1 MARIGIIT
9 CSNCTQD
16 TNCAAVVCLADMRKR
31 KGLFDRYANDAAL
44 ELIGIISCAGCPTLA
59 APEKI
64 MKRVDAL
71 AAFKVDALHFSY
83 CMTALCPFVEKY
95 AKIIREKYPDL
106 QIVMGTHK
114 PVDKNEFRRGVR
126 ELLCPTAYAPQ
137 AMNDIMRGTLKLPG
151 GPLKF

>member
-16 TNCAAVVCLADMRKR
+16 TNCAAVVCLSDMRKR
-31 KGLFDRYANDAAL
+31 KGLFDRYAKEDAL

-64 MKRVDAL
+64 MKRVDSL

-83 CMTALCPFVEKY
+83 CMTALCPFIEKY
-95 AKIIREKYPDL
+95 AKIIRKAYPDL

-114 PVDKNEFRRGVR
+114 PIDKDEFRRAAR
-126 ELLCPTAYAPQ
+126 ELLCPTISVPQ
-137 AMNDIMRGTLKLPG
+137 TMNDIVKGTLKLPD

>member
-16 TNCAAVVCLADMRKR
+16 TNCAAAVCLADMRKR
-31 KGLFDRYANDAAL
+31 KGLFDRYANEAAL

-64 MKRVDAL
+64 MKRVDSL

-83 CMTALCPFVEKY
+83 CMTALCPFIEKY
-95 AKIIREKYPDL
+95 AKIIGEKYPGL
-106 QIVMGTHK
+106 QVVMGTHK
-114 PVDKNEFRRGVR
+114 PIDKSEFRRAVG
-126 ELLCPTAYAPQ
+126 ELLCPTIAVPQ
-137 AMNDIMRGTLKLPG
+137 TMNDIVKGTLQLPG